1 MNTKALTIVTLGVL
15 LTACYEGAGSRGE
28 TDGIDGPS
36 AGESGDE
43 AGDGSEGPARE
54 DDGGD
59 DDGGDSGSPNPDGEG
74 PAELPQGRQ
83 IRRLSA
89 DQFVRSLEKVTGQPW
104 PDYEIYAAAMGKAD
118 FAEITEHD
126 RNLSVTFEK
135 FANDAAIATCRAA
148 VDSDATG
155 ETDAILR
162 LAKLDLDDS
171 GELAPILEANVRANV
186 QYLFLRFL
194 GDEVAL
200 DSAQVDPWVELVLAP
215 MITDETVTALDVQ
228 RERWAAVCVGFA
240 THVDFIT
247 Y

>member
-1 MNTKALTIVTLGVL
+1 MNIKALTVPLFGVL
-15 LTACYEGAGSRGE
+15 LSACYAGTGFQSE
-28 TDGIDGPS
+28 TDDSADGLPS
-36 AGESGDE
+36 GE
-43 AGDGSEGPARE
+43 AGDAE
-54 DDGGD
+54 DTGNDPDDADDAD
-59 DDGGDSGSPNPDGEG
+59 DDGDSGSPNPDGEG

-83 IRRLSA
+83 IRRLTA
-89 DQFVRSLEKVTGQPW
+89 DQFVRSLEKVTEQPW
-104 PDYEIYAAAMGKAD
+104 PDYELYAAAMGKAD

-148 VDSDATG
+148 VDSDAMG

-162 LAKLDLDDS
+162 FATLDVEEG
-171 GELAPILEANVRANV
+171 GELAPLLETDIRANV

-200 DSAQVDPWVELVLAP
+200 DSPLVDPWVELVLAP
-215 MITDETVTALDVQ
+215 MITDDETTALDVQ

>member
-1 MNTKALTIVTLGVL
+1 MNIKTLTAVTLGVL
-15 LTACYEGAGSRGE
+15 LTACYEGAGALGE
-28 TDGIDGPS
+28 TDGAVSLSS
-36 AGESGDE
+36 AEAGDE
-43 AGDGSEGPARE
+43 AGATSDGPGS
-54 DDGGD
+54 GGD
-59 DDGGDSGSPNPDGEG
+59 DDGDSGSPNPDDEG

-83 IRRLSA
+83 IRRLTA

-104 PDYEIYAAAMGKAD
+104 PDYELYAAAMGKAD

-135 FANDAAIATCRAA
+135 FANDAAAATCRAA

-162 LAKLDLDDS
+162 FAKLDVDDS
-171 GELAPILEANVRANV
+171 GELAPILETEVRANI
-186 QYLFLRFL
+186 QDLFLRFL
-194 GDEVAL
+194 GDEVEL
-200 DSAQVDPWVELVLAP
+200 DSESIDPWVELILAP
-215 MITDETVTALDVQ
+215 MVTDETLTAADVQ